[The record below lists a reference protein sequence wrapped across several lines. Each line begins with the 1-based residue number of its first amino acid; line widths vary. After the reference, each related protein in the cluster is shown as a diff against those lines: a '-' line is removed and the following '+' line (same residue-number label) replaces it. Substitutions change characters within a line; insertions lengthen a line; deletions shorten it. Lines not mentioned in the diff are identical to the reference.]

1 VRRGLALSFLLALA
15 ACATQAPPAGPAW
28 PSSQEPAALA
38 IDFPNSA
45 TQQRRLLAA
54 AHQAGDAAAVRAGLQ
69 RVAALGYAPSA
80 ATLDLLAVHVPE
92 PEMAALRI
100 RFESNRARVE
110 ASRLLVSVPAEYRLV
125 EGLAWDARRSR
136 LFAATVVDRALLVG
150 EPLGWVIVEGV
161 DGGSLFGLAIDE
173 RRQLLWIGS
182 GRVDQ
187 TPQPQTAFRGLI
199 ALDLNSL
206 VVAHRI
212 PAPGAGSPADIAVG
226 PDGTIYASDPASG
239 AVYRA
244 RPEDTALS
252 ILVPAGRLGNP
263 QGIVPTPDGRGLY
276 VSDYERGIAIVS
288 LADGSITRLTS
299 DAATMLDG
307 IDGLVAWRGGLI
319 AIQNGVNP
327 RRILHLTLSRDGN
340 RITGARVLESNNAQW
355 GEPTL
360 GVVRGAEFL
369 YVADAQWERYGP
381 GGAARGEGPARPTP
395 IRLLRPGN

>member
-1 VRRGLALSFLLALA
+1 LSFLLALG
-15 ACATQAPPAGPAW
+15 ACATPIPLAGPAW

-54 AHQAGDAAAVRAGLQ
+54 AHRAGDAAAVRAGLQ
-69 RVAALGYAPSA
+69 HLAALGYAPSA
-80 ATLDLLAVHVPE
+80 ATLDLLAAHVPE
-92 PEMAALRI
+92 PEMAARRI

-110 ASRLLVSVPAEYRLV
+110 ASRLLVSAPAEYRLV
-125 EGLAWDARRSR
+125 EGLAWDARRNR
-136 LFAATVVDRALLVG
+136 LFVATVVDRALLVG
-150 EPLGWVIVEGV
+150 EPLGWVKVEGI
-161 DGGSLFGLAIDE
+161 DAGSLFGLAIDE
-173 RRQLLWIGS
+173 QRQLLWIGS

-187 TPQPQTAFRGLI
+187 TPEPQTAFRGLI

-206 VVAHRI
+206 MVAYRI
-212 PAPGAGSPADIAVG
+212 PAPGTGSPADIAVG
-226 PDGTIYASDPASG
+226 PDGTVYASDPASG

-244 RPEDTALS
+244 RPEDRALS

-263 QGIVPTPDGRGLY
+263 QGIVPTADGRRLY

-299 DAATMLDG
+299 DAVTMLDG

-327 RRILHLTLSRDGN
+327 RRIVRLTLSRDGN
-340 RITGARVLESNNAQW
+340 RIAGVRVLESNNAQW

-360 GVVRGAEFL
+360 GIVREAEFL
-369 YVADAQWERYGP
+369 YVADAQWERYGA
-381 GGAARGEGPARPTP
+381 GGAAQGEGPARPTP
-395 IRLLRPGN
+395 IRLLRPGD